1 MKYIINLALCV
12 AAFLPV
18 YALAD
23 FSKVTVKMQSGL
35 LIPLVDLP
43 WFKFAKSLQDS
54 PYRDKAAT
62 AEWVIHAPPAFC
74 PYNYWM
80 YVRWNGSIE
89 PDKAKARDSCTR
101 SSLEK
106 LKHLPA
112 EVQTVCQ
119 CALIL
124 QTDVSDTAGQRST
137 WQSFNDELLLSDEIK
152 IQRTLKWKDE
162 SLPVLISLGGLSSG
176 LYNYSGEK
184 LCTYAGREVGVES
197 GRASLEKILNTR
209 SVPVPVACF
218 NRWQGVID
226 MSGTYFNFLTRK
238 FSGDVHLNFGNG
250 ERYVITE

>member
-12 AAFLPV
+12 AVFFPA

-35 LIPLVDLP
+35 FIPLVDLP
-43 WFKFAKSLQDS
+43 WFKFAKNLQDS
-54 PYRDKAAT
+54 PYRDKATT

-74 PYNYWM
+74 PYEYRW
-80 YVRWNGSIE
+80 YVRWSGSIE
-89 PDKAKARDSCTR
+89 QDKASNRDSCTR
-101 SSLEK
+101 STHEK

-112 EVQTVCQ
+112 DVQAVCQ
-119 CALIL
+119 CSLIL
-124 QTDVSDTAGQRST
+124 QTDVSDVVGQRST
-137 WQSFNDELLLSDEIK
+137 WKSFNDELLLSDEIK

-184 LCTYAGREVGVES
+184 LCTYVGREVGGVS
-197 GRASLEKILNTR
+197 GKAALEKFLNTR

-226 MSGTYFNFLTRK
+226 MSGTYFNFFTRK
-238 FSGDVHLNFGNG
+238 FSGDVQLNFDNG